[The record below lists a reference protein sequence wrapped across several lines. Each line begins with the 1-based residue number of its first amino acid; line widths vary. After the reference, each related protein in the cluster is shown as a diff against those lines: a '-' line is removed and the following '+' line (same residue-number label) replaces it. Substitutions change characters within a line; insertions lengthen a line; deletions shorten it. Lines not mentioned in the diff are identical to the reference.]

1 MDPMTPRHPNELSQA
16 LAALHPYQRQAMAWT
31 LVTAGLSLA
40 PTLYMFQVYD
50 RVVNS
55 RNLGTLAMLTLLVV
69 GLYAVMVLI
78 DAVREDLLQRASH
91 HLDRLLSVRVF
102 DAIFAAHLRQT
113 PVGGEQALA
122 DLRTLREFVVS
133 PAAQALMESPGAVLF
148 LLCIF
153 WISPWLGL
161 AALAGAT
168 VQVLLA
174 WWTER
179 RTQPALVEAQR
190 ASTGAGLYA
199 RGALDNAQV
208 IESMGMLEGVHD
220 RWMRLQRQFL
230 AMQAQASDHAGLSS
244 ALARTVQTLQ
254 GSVLL
259 GAGCWFY
266 LRGQLAEGG
275 MIIVA
280 SILGAKVL
288 QPLVKAVAQ
297 WKLLVQ
303 ARDARHRLQSL
314 LSQFPA
320 RPAQMPLPA
329 PSGRLSVQGLTVT
342 VPGPEGHLAL
352 LRNVGFA
359 LPPGAVMAV
368 IGPSGAGKTTL
379 ARALLGLLPS
389 VGDKVRLDGIDPHA
403 RDKELLG
410 EHLGYLPQ
418 EVALFDGT
426 LAENVA
432 RFGPVDAQRVLAAC
446 HTAGLDSWIA
456 QLPQG
461 MDTPI
466 GPAGAFLSGGQRQR
480 VGLARA
486 IYGDPALVILDEP
499 YSNLDEEGEAAVL
512 QVVQG
517 LKQRGATT
525 ILVTHQ
531 PSMLTVADTVMV
543 LRDGAVQA
551 FGPRDAV
558 LASLAKAG
566 EAPAKVASAARTPS
580 LETA

>member
-1 MDPMTPRHPNELSQA
+1 MV
-16 LAALHPYQRQAMAWT
+16 WT

-55 RNLGTLAMLTLLVV
+55 RNITTLAMLTLLVV

-91 HLDRLLSVRVF
+91 HLDQLLSVRVF

-113 PVGGEQALA
+113 PIGGEQALT

-133 PAAQALMESPGAVLF
+133 PAAHALMESPGAVLF
-148 LLCIF
+148 LACIF
-153 WISPWLGL
+153 WISPLLGL
-161 AALAGAT
+161 AALASAV
-168 VQVLLA
+168 VQVLIA

-179 RTQPALVEAQR
+179 HTQPALVEANR
-190 ASTGAGLYA
+190 AAMGAGLYA
-199 RGALDNAQV
+199 RGVLANAQV
-208 IESMGMLEGVHD
+208 IESMGMLQGVHE
-220 RWMRLQRQFL
+220 RWMRLQRRFL
-230 AMQAQASDHAGLSS
+230 ALQAQASDHAGFSS

-280 SILGAKVL
+280 SILGGKVL

-303 ARDARHRLQSL
+303 ARDARHRLQTVL
-314 LSQFPA
+314 AQFPA
-320 RPAQMPLPA
+320 RAAQMPLPA
-329 PSGRLSVQGLTVT
+329 PSGRLAVQGLTVT
-342 VPGPEGHLAL
+342 VPGPEGHLSL

-359 LPPGAVMAV
+359 LPAGSVMAV

-379 ARALLGLLPS
+379 GRALLGLLPS

-426 LAENVA
+426 LAQNVA
-432 RFGPVDAQRVLAAC
+432 RFGPVDSHRLQAAC
-446 HTAGLDSWIA
+446 HAAGLDAWIA

-461 MDTPI
+461 VDTPI

-486 IYGDPALVILDEP
+486 IYGEPALVILDEP
-499 YSNLDEEGEAAVL
+499 YSNLDEEGEAVVL
-512 QVVQG
+512 EVVRG
-517 LKQRGATT
+517 LQQRGATT

-531 PSMLTVADTVMV
+531 PAMLSVADTVMV
-543 LRDGAVQA
+543 LRDGVVQA

-558 LASLAKAG
+558 LASLVKTG
-566 EAPAKVASAARTPS
+566 EASATLAAEARNPS

>member
-1 MDPMTPRHPNELSQA
+1 MV
-16 LAALHPYQRQAMAWT
+16 WT

-55 RNLGTLAMLTLLVV
+55 RNLTTLGMLTLLVV

-78 DAVREDLLQRASH
+78 DAVREDLLQRASQ
-91 HLDRLLSVRVF
+91 HLDQLLSVRVF
-102 DAIFAAHLRQT
+102 DAVFAAHLRQM
-113 PVGGEQALA
+113 PVGGEQALT

-148 LLCIF
+148 LACLF

-161 AALAGAT
+161 VALAGAM
-168 VQVLLA
+168 VQVLIA
-174 WWTER
+174 WRTER

-190 ASTGAGLYA
+190 ASVGAGLYA
-199 RGALDNAQV
+199 RGVLANAQV
-208 IESMGMLEGVHD
+208 IESMGMLQGVHE
-220 RWMRLQRQFL
+220 RWMRLQRKGL
-230 AMQAQASDHAGLSS
+230 ALQAKASDHAGLSS

-280 SILGAKVL
+280 SILGGKVL

-303 ARDARHRLQSL
+303 ARDAHQRLQAL
-314 LSQFPA
+314 LTQFPA
-320 RPAQMPLPA
+320 RAAQMPLPA
-329 PSGRLSVQGLTVT
+329 PRGQLAVQGLTVT
-342 VPGPEGHLAL
+342 VPGPEGQLPL

-359 LPPGAVMAV
+359 LPAGSVMAV

-418 EVALFDGT
+418 EVALLDGT
-426 LAENVA
+426 VAQNVA
-432 RFGPVDAQRVLAAC
+432 RFGPVDPQRLQAAC
-446 HTAGLDSWIA
+446 HAAGLDDWIA

-461 MDTPI
+461 VDTPI

-486 IYGDPALVILDEP
+486 IYGEPALVILDEP
-499 YSNLDEEGEAAVL
+499 YSNLDEEGEAVVL
-512 QVVQG
+512 QVVRG

-531 PSMLTVADTVMV
+531 PSMLSVADTVMV
-543 LRDGAVQA
+543 LRDGTVQA